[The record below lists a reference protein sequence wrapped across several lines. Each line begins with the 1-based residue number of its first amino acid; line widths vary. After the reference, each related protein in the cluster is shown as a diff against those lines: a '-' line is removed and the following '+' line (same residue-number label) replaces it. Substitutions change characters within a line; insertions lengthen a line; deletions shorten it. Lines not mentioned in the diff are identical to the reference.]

1 MSSRRPVIAGQELLD
16 AFGQVQVAP
25 VGGGKMRM
33 AQGVVQQQEG
43 ASAQDFTGT
52 PDESTRKQMITEDRL
67 AVPVY
72 IEGRWETSRRRSTNR
87 PELAGPGGQGI
98 GQRLIATRMRDLREK
113 ALRMPEAVGSL
124 TPGEQPQPITCIPL
138 QITDP
143 PQADGSQ
150 KEQGQQRLTACGGR
164 RVG

>member
-72 IEGRWETSRRRSTNR
+72 MRSAGGR
-87 PELAGPGGQGI
+87 LPGGVAPTDQSL
-98 GQRLIATRMRDLREK
+98 QVQAAK
-113 ALRMPEAVGSL
+113 ASVSVSS
-124 TPGEQPQPITCIPL
+124 
-138 QITDP
+138 P
-143 PQADGSQ
+143 P
-150 KEQGQQRLTACGGR
+150 ACAI
-164 RVG
+164 